1 MTIIRSVILLLIAY
15 QLITACA
22 TSSPRSALTLSIESA
37 ETSRPTLPGYVVKR
51 KDKAP
56 RALVLVHGITGDGYS
71 SWTNQSDTYWPDIM
85 KDDPAFNGFDIYAY
99 QYPTSAFG
107 QCLPITDL
115 ANHMRTHLKNDGI
128 FSEHEQVVF
137 LAHSMGGL
145 VTRQFLLRN
154 REMVNK
160 VPLVM
165 FFATP
170 TGGSWKAN
178 AASLLST
185 CSQVDDLRKMD
196 VNSYLKSQQSD
207 WLSGGLQERVVSYCA
222 FETQTSGGS
231 LTVDRSSATLLCT
244 KDPEALPT
252 NHSNA
257 VKPNS
262 QSDLSH
268 IIVRNALKDLPSPRV
283 QNLGSKQNA
292 IFDLLITKYP
302 VTNPAIREPA
312 ERFIR
317 YWMQVIFSIR
327 SYKNP
332 DLQLVMEQS
341 GGPPRKGPLMKERIA
356 QAEFTLDCLE
366 REGYIRINKT
376 TALGKWYAEP
386 FDNLGFEF
394 VAEKQTQFLEA
405 LQ

>member
-1 MTIIRSVILLLIAY
+1 
-15 QLITACA
+15 
-22 TSSPRSALTLSIESA
+22 
-37 ETSRPTLPGYVVKR
+37 
-51 KDKAP
+51 
-56 RALVLVHGITGDGYS
+56 
-71 SWTNQSDTYWPDIM
+71 
-85 KDDPAFNGFDIYAY
+85 
-99 QYPTSAFG
+99 
-107 QCLPITDL
+107 
-115 ANHMRTHLKNDGI
+115 
-128 FSEHEQVVF
+128 
-137 LAHSMGGL
+137 
-145 VTRQFLLRN
+145 
-154 REMVNK
+154 
-160 VPLVM
+160 
-165 FFATP
+165 
-170 TGGSWKAN
+170 
-178 AASLLST
+178 
-185 CSQVDDLRKMD
+185 MD

-207 WLSGGLQERVVSYCA
+207 WLSGGLQERVASYCA
-222 FETQTSGGS
+222 FETQTSEGS

-268 IIVRNALKDLPSPRV
+268 IIVRNALKELPSPRI

-341 GGPPRKGPLMKERIA
+341 GGQPRKGPFMKERIA

-366 REGYIRINKT
+366 REGYIRIHKT
-376 TALGKWYAEP
+376 TAQGKWYAEP

-394 VAEKQTQFLEA
+394 VADKQTQFLEA